1 MEINKHEGLTP
12 LQQFRYELLQWC
24 GAVKDA
30 KEAENYIFGKIS
42 IKGQELCF
50 TDKDELKLFRSWKK
64 NRMTTLTNGVYFVT
78 KNQAPIKFSGQV
90 SIPKDFHI
98 EAIGLVMG
106 DFSIKIALQDE
117 AEGKRIPLTT
127 KANGN
132 DPKDDAPYYI
142 ESYED
147 AIAEMD
153 GDISTEHLKPIL
165 NPDIKLQQGWYIPS
179 LGELYRIFINLKEIN
194 AALEFIGETPLYRGW
209 YWTST
214 EYSATYAWNLRL
226 LDGYA
231 YDWNTKASGTGR
243 VRAVSAFI
251 NA

>member
-1 MEINKHEGLTP
+1 MDINKNKSLND

-24 GAVKDA
+24 GNTDDA
-30 KEAENYIFGKIS
+30 AKAYQFVMGKQQEAEASQTAQTAQLQNDR
-42 IKGQELCF
+42 L
-50 TDKDELKLFRSWKK
+50 KD
-64 NRMTTLTNGVYFVT
+64 GVYFVIEG
-78 KNQAPIKFSGQV
+78 QAPIKFEGKDTI
-90 SIPKDFHI
+90 IPDGEHI
-98 EAIGLVMG
+98 EAVGLVMG
-106 DFSIKIALQDE
+106 EFSIKIALQDE
-117 AEGKRIPLTT
+117 AEGKRIPLTST
-127 KANGN
+127 RNGD

-153 GDISTEHLKPIL
+153 GDISTEHLANIL

-179 LGELYRIFINLKEIN
+179 LGEMYRIFINLKEIN

-214 EYSATYAWNLRL
+214 ECSAPNAWRLNLN
-226 LDGYA
+226 DGTTSYW
-231 YDWNTKASGTGR
+231 YTKASSTGR

>member
-1 MEINKHEGLTP
+1 MEINKHEGLNP

-24 GAVKDA
+24 GKTEDAAKAYQFVMGKQQEAAQTQQTAQLQNNRLKD
-30 KEAENYIFGKIS
+30 
-42 IKGQELCF
+42 
-50 TDKDELKLFRSWKK
+50 
-64 NRMTTLTNGVYFVT
+64 GVYFVIEG
-78 KNQAPIKFSGQV
+78 QAPIKFDG
-90 SIPKDFHI
+90 KDTVLPNDTYVGS
-98 EAIGLVMG
+98 IGLVMG
-106 DFSIKIALQDE
+106 EFSIKIAVQDE
-117 AEGKRIPLTT
+117 AKGERIPLTSM
-127 KANGN
+127 KNGN

-165 NPDIKLQQGWYIPS
+165 NPDIKLQPGWYIPS
-179 LGELYRIFINLKEIN
+179 LGEMYRIFINLKEIN
-194 AALEFIGETPLYRGW
+194 AALEFIGKTPLYRGW

-214 EYSATYAWNLRL
+214 ESSATNAWGLYLN
-226 LDGYA
+226 GGSTNG
-231 YDWNTKASGTGR
+231 WGTKASLTTR

>member
-1 MEINKHEGLTP
+1 MEINKSKGLTD
-12 LQQFRYELLQWC
+12 LQRFRYKLLQWC
-24 GAVKDA
+24 GNTDDAAKAYQFVMDKQQEAQTAQTAQLPNDRLKD
-30 KEAENYIFGKIS
+30 
-42 IKGQELCF
+42 
-50 TDKDELKLFRSWKK
+50 
-64 NRMTTLTNGVYFVT
+64 GVYFVIEG
-78 KNQAPIKFSGQV
+78 QAPIKFEGKDTI
-90 SIPKDFHI
+90 IPDSEHI

-106 DFSIKIALQDE
+106 EFSIKIALQDE
-117 AEGKRIPLTT
+117 AEGKRIPLTST
-127 KANGN
+127 RNGD

-153 GDISTEHLKPIL
+153 GDISTEHLANIL

-179 LGELYRIFINLKEIN
+179 LGEMYRIFINLKEIN
-194 AALEFIGETPLYRGW
+194 AALDFIGETPLYRGW

-214 EYSATYAWNLRL
+214 EDSAAYAWFLSL
-226 LDGYA
+226 YDGTGSWIA
-231 YDWNTKASGTGR
+231 KASDAGR

>member
-1 MEINKHEGLTP
+1 MEINKHEGLNP

-24 GAVKDA
+24 GNTDDA
-30 KEAENYIFGKIS
+30 TKAYQFVMGKQQEAEARQTAQTAQLSNDR
-42 IKGQELCF
+42 L
-50 TDKDELKLFRSWKK
+50 KD
-64 NRMTTLTNGVYFVT
+64 GVYFMIEG
-78 KNQAPIKFSGQV
+78 QAPIKFED
-90 SIPKDFHI
+90 KDTVLPNDAHI
-98 EAIGLVMG
+98 EAVGLVMG
-106 DFSIKIALQDE
+106 EFSIKIALQDE
-117 AEGKRIPLTT
+117 AKGKRIPLTST
-127 KANGN
+127 KNGN

-153 GDISTEHLKPIL
+153 GNISTEHLKNIL

-179 LGELYRIFINLKEIN
+179 LGEMYRIFINLKEIN
-194 AALEFIGETPLYRGW
+194 AALEFIGESPLYRGW

-214 EYSATYAWNLRL
+214 EGSAAGAWLLRL
-226 LDGYA
+226 NDGTGS
-231 YDWNTKASGTGR
+231 WGTKASGAGR

>member
-1 MEINKHEGLTP
+1 MEINKHEGLNP

-24 GAVKDA
+24 GNTNEATKAYQFVMDKQQETTQTQQTAQLPNNRLKD
-30 KEAENYIFGKIS
+30 
-42 IKGQELCF
+42 
-50 TDKDELKLFRSWKK
+50 
-64 NRMTTLTNGVYFVT
+64 GVYFVFEG
-78 KNQAPIKFSGQV
+78 QAPIKFDGKGTV
-90 SIPKDFHI
+90 LPNDAHI

-106 DFSIKIALQDE
+106 EFSIKIAVQDE
-117 AEGKRIPLTT
+117 AKGERIPLTST
-127 KANGN
+127 KNGN
-132 DPKDDAPYYI
+132 DPKNDAPYYI

-165 NPDIKLQQGWYIPS
+165 NPDIKLQPGWYIPS
-179 LGELYRIFINLKEIN
+179 LGEMYRIFINLKEIN
-194 AALEFIGETPLYRGW
+194 AALEFIGKTPLYCGW

-214 EYSATYAWNLRL
+214 EYSAAIAWYLYLN
-226 LDGYA
+226 DGNA
-231 YDWNTKASGTGR
+231 GSWFTKASSTGR

>member
-1 MEINKHEGLTP
+1 MEINKNKGLND

-24 GAVKDA
+24 GNTDDATKAYQFVMGKKQVAEATQTAKTAQTAQLQNDRLKD
-30 KEAENYIFGKIS
+30 
-42 IKGQELCF
+42 
-50 TDKDELKLFRSWKK
+50 
-64 NRMTTLTNGVYFVT
+64 GVYFVVEG
-78 KNQAPIKFSGQV
+78 QVPIKFEGKDTI
-90 SIPKDFHI
+90 IPDGEHI
-98 EAIGLVMG
+98 EAVGLVMG
-106 DFSIKIALQDE
+106 EFSIKIALQDE
-117 AEGKRIPLTT
+117 AEGKRIPLTST
-127 KANGN
+127 RNGD

-153 GDISTEHLKPIL
+153 GDISTDHLKNIL

-179 LGELYRIFINLKEIN
+179 LGEMYRIFINLKEIN
-194 AALEFIGETPLYRGW
+194 AALEFIGETPLYRGY

-214 EYSATYAWNLRL
+214 EGSATNAWFLCL
-226 LDGYA
+226 SDGITGN
-231 YDWNTKASGTGR
+231 WLTKASYTTR

>member
-1 MEINKHEGLTP
+1 MEINKNEGLNP

-24 GAVKDA
+24 GNTDDATKAYQFVMGKQQETQTTQTAQLPNDRLKD
-30 KEAENYIFGKIS
+30 
-42 IKGQELCF
+42 
-50 TDKDELKLFRSWKK
+50 
-64 NRMTTLTNGVYFVT
+64 GVYFVIEG
-78 KNQAPIKFSGQV
+78 QAPIKFEG
-90 SIPKDFHI
+90 KDTVLPNDAHI
-98 EAIGLVMG
+98 EAVGLVMG
-106 DFSIKIALQDE
+106 EFSIKIALQDE
-117 AEGKRIPLTT
+117 AEGKRIALTT
-127 KANGN
+127 KENGN

-142 ESYED
+142 KSYED

-153 GDISTEHLKPIL
+153 GDISTKHLKPIL
-165 NPDIKLQQGWYIPS
+165 NPDIKLQQSWYIPS

-214 EYSATYAWNLRL
+214 KGSATSAWFLGL
-226 LDGYA
+226 GDG
-231 YDWNTKASGTGR
+231 DTGSWGTKASGTFR

>member
-1 MEINKHEGLTP
+1 MEINKHEGLNP

-24 GAVKDA
+24 GNTDDA
-30 KEAENYIFGKIS
+30 TKAYQFVMGKKQEAEAT
-42 IKGQELCF
+42 Q
-50 TDKDELKLFRSWKK
+50 TDQTAQLPNDRLKD
-64 NRMTTLTNGVYFVT
+64 GVYFVVEG
-78 KNQAPIKFSGQV
+78 QAPIKFEGKDTI
-90 SIPKDFHI
+90 IPDGEHI
-98 EAIGLVMG
+98 EAVGLVMG
-106 DFSIKIALQDE
+106 EFSIKIALQDE
-117 AEGKRIPLTT
+117 AEGKRITLTST
-127 KANGN
+127 RNGD

-153 GDISTEHLKPIL
+153 GDISTDHLKNIL

-179 LGELYRIFINLKEIN
+179 LGEMYRIFINLKEIN
-194 AALEFIGETPLYRGW
+194 AALEFIGETPLYRGY

-214 EYSATYAWNLRL
+214 ENSATSAWYLYL
-226 LDGYA
+226 SAGGTTY
-231 YDWNTKASGTGR
+231 WGTKASNTYR

>member
-1 MEINKHEGLTP
+1 MEINKNKGLND

-24 GAVKDA
+24 GNTDDAAKAYQFVMGKQQEAQTTQTAQLPNDRLKD
-30 KEAENYIFGKIS
+30 
-42 IKGQELCF
+42 
-50 TDKDELKLFRSWKK
+50 
-64 NRMTTLTNGVYFVT
+64 GVYFVIEG
-78 KNQAPIKFSGQV
+78 QAPIKFES
-90 SIPKDFHI
+90 KDTVLPNDAHI
-98 EAIGLVMG
+98 EAVGLVMG
-106 DFSIKIALQDE
+106 EFSIKIALQDE
-117 AEGKRIPLTT
+117 AEGKQITLTST
-127 KANGN
+127 RNGD

-153 GDISTEHLKPIL
+153 GDISTDHLANIL

-179 LGELYRIFINLKEIN
+179 LGEMYRIFISLKEIN
-194 AALEFIGETPLYRGW
+194 ATLEFIGETPLYRGW

-214 EYSATYAWNLRL
+214 ERSATSAWGLYLNGGSTLS
-226 LDGYA
+226 
-231 YDWNTKASGTGR
+231 WSSKASGTGR

>member
-1 MEINKHEGLTP
+1 MEINKNEGLNP

-24 GAVKDA
+24 GNTDDATKAYQFVMGKQQEAQTTQTTQLPNDRLKD
-30 KEAENYIFGKIS
+30 
-42 IKGQELCF
+42 
-50 TDKDELKLFRSWKK
+50 
-64 NRMTTLTNGVYFVT
+64 GVYLVLEG
-78 KNQAPIKFSGQV
+78 QAPIKFDGV
-90 SIPKDFHI
+90 DHTILPEDAHF
-98 EAIGLVMG
+98 EAVGLVMG
-106 DFSIKIALQDE
+106 EFSIKIALQDE
-117 AEGKRIPLTT
+117 AEGKRITLTT
-127 KANGN
+127 KENGN

-165 NPDIKLQQGWYIPS
+165 NPDIKLQQSWYIPS

-214 EYSATYAWNLRL
+214 EGSATGAWFLYL
-226 LDGYA
+226 SDGTYG
-231 YDWNTKASGTGR
+231 WGTKASNTSR
-243 VRAVSAFI
+243 CRAVSAFI

>member
-1 MEINKHEGLTP
+1 MEINKNKGLTD

-24 GAVKDA
+24 GNTDDATKAYQFVMGKQQVAEATQTAQTAQLQNDRLKD
-30 KEAENYIFGKIS
+30 
-42 IKGQELCF
+42 
-50 TDKDELKLFRSWKK
+50 
-64 NRMTTLTNGVYFVT
+64 GVYILMEG
-78 KNQAPIKFSGQV
+78 QAPIKFEG
-90 SIPKDFHI
+90 KDTVFPADGHI
-98 EAIGLVMG
+98 EAVGLVMG
-106 DFSIKIALQDE
+106 EFSIKIALQDE

-127 KANGN
+127 KDNGN

-153 GDISTEHLKPIL
+153 GDISTDHLKNIL

-179 LGELYRIFINLKEIN
+179 LGEIYRIFINLKQIN

-214 EYSATYAWNLRL
+214 EFSAPNAWL
-226 LDGYA
+226 LYLYDGNT
-231 YDWNTKASGTGR
+231 YDWDTEASFTGR

>member
-1 MEINKHEGLTP
+1 MEITKNNGLND

-24 GAVKDA
+24 GNTDDA
-30 KEAENYIFGKIS
+30 NKAYQFVMGKQQEA
-42 IKGQELCF
+42 QTAQLP
-50 TDKDELKLFRSWKK
+50 K
-64 NRMTTLTNGVYFVT
+64 NRLKDGVYFMVEGRG
-78 KNQAPIKFSGQV
+78 PIKFKGKDTV
-90 SIPKDFHI
+90 IPDGEHI
-98 EAIGLVMG
+98 EAVGLVMG
-106 DFSIKIALQDE
+106 EFNIKIALQDE
-117 AEGKRIPLTT
+117 AEGKRIPLTST
-127 KANGN
+127 KNGN

-153 GDISTEHLKPIL
+153 GDISTGHLKNIL

-194 AALEFIGETPLYRGW
+194 AALKFIGETPLYRGY

-214 EYSATYAWNLRL
+214 EGSAANAWFLNLYVGYTYYWS
-226 LDGYA
+226 
-231 YDWNTKASGTGR
+231 TKASDTSR

>member
-1 MEINKHEGLTP
+1 MEINKNNSLTN

-24 GAVKDA
+24 GTVKEA
-30 KEAENYIFGKIS
+30 KEAENYIFGKIN
-42 IKGQELCF
+42 IKGQDLCF
-50 TDKDELKLFRSWKK
+50 TDRDELKLFRSWKK
-64 NRMTTLTNGVYFVT
+64 NQMKTLTDGVYFVIEG
-78 KNQAPIKFSGQV
+78 QAPIKFSGEV
-90 SIPKDFHI
+90 SIPNDAHI
-98 EAIGLVMG
+98 EAVGLVMG
-106 DFSIKIALQDE
+106 EFSIKIALQDE

-127 KANGN
+127 KDNGN

-179 LGELYRIFINLKEIN
+179 LGEMYRIFINLKEIN

-214 EYSATYAWNLRL
+214 EISATYAWGLYL
-226 LDGYA
+226 YDGYTNI
-231 YDWNTKASGTGR
+231 WLTKASNTGR

>member
-1 MEINKHEGLTP
+1 MEINKHEGLSP

-24 GAVKDA
+24 GKTEDAAKAYQFVMGKQQEAQTTQTAQLENNRLKD
-30 KEAENYIFGKIS
+30 
-42 IKGQELCF
+42 
-50 TDKDELKLFRSWKK
+50 
-64 NRMTTLTNGVYFVT
+64 GVYFVIEG
-78 KNQAPIKFSGQV
+78 QAPIKFIGKETILPNDTYVGS
-90 SIPKDFHI
+90 
-98 EAIGLVMG
+98 IGLVMG
-106 DFSIKIALQDE
+106 EFSIKIAVQDE
-117 AEGKRIPLTT
+117 AKGERIPLTST
-127 KANGN
+127 KNGN

-165 NPDIKLQQGWYIPS
+165 NPDIKLQPGWYIPS
-179 LGELYRIFINLKEIN
+179 LGEMYRIFINLKEIN
-194 AALEFIGETPLYRGW
+194 AALEFIGKTPLYRGW

-214 EYSATYAWNLRL
+214 EYSATNAWGLYLNDGTNGWYA
-226 LDGYA
+226 
-231 YDWNTKASGTGR
+231 KASSTGR

>member
-1 MEINKHEGLTP
+1 MDINKNKSLND

-24 GAVKDA
+24 GNTDDA
-30 KEAENYIFGKIS
+30 AKAYQFVMGKQQEAEASQTAQTAQLQNDR
-42 IKGQELCF
+42 L
-50 TDKDELKLFRSWKK
+50 KD
-64 NRMTTLTNGVYFVT
+64 GVYFVIEG
-78 KNQAPIKFSGQV
+78 QAPIKFEGKDTI
-90 SIPKDFHI
+90 IPDGEHI
-98 EAIGLVMG
+98 EAVGLVMG
-106 DFSIKIALQDE
+106 EFSIKIALQDE
-117 AEGKRIPLTT
+117 AEGKRIPLTST
-127 KANGN
+127 RNGD

-153 GDISTEHLKPIL
+153 GDISTEHLANIL

-179 LGELYRIFINLKEIN
+179 LGEMYRIFINLKEIN
-194 AALEFIGETPLYRGW
+194 AALDFIGETPLYRGW

-214 EYSATYAWNLRL
+214 EDSAAYAWFLSL
-226 LDGYA
+226 YDGTGSWIA
-231 YDWNTKASGTGR
+231 KASDAGR